1 MIEYHDLEWGV
12 PVHDDRMLFEMITL
26 EGAQAGLTWSTI
38 LKRRETY
45 RKAFDNFDSALVSQ
59 YTESHVTRL
68 LHDKGII
75 RNRLKVRSAIC
86 NAQLFLD
93 IQKQFGAFDKYI
105 WKFVN
110 YQPIRN
116 EFKSLSDIPDKTV
129 ESDAMS
135 KDLKMRGFKFVGPTI
150 CYAFMQSVGMANDHA
165 VVCFRYDEINEL
177 VENSRNCKK

>member
-12 PVHDDRMLFEMITL
+12 PVHDDRMLFEMMTL

-45 RKAFDNFDSALVSQ
+45 RKAFDNFDPALVSQ
-59 YTESHVTRL
+59 YTENDVTRL

-75 RNRLKVRSAIC
+75 RNRLKVGSTVR

-93 IQKQFGAFDKYI
+93 IQKEFGAFDKYL

-135 KDLKMRGFKFVGPTI
+135 KDLKIRGFKFVGATI
-150 CYAFMQSVGMANDHA
+150 CYAFMQSVGMVNDHA
-165 VVCFRYDEINEL
+165 VDCFRHDEINEL